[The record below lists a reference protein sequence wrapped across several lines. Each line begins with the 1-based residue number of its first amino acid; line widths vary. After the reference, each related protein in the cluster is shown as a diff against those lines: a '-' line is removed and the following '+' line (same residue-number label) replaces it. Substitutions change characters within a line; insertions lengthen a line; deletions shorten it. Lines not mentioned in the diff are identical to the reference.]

1 MIYRGRKGG
10 AHRKKEKGG
19 FSTRE
24 RGTSVNYYRR
34 VGRTMK
40 ARFIPGNATDRCH
53 VIATLEKRLR
63 GKRRPVSKPST
74 ACSRFNRIVIK
85 LSSIRTNVRASVY
98 EKARVPAEENRK
110 CHSSFVCSF
119 EKALTALLPPLRIRE
134 KKFSE
139 GNLHEETKVSLLYAL
154 QLVLYKK
161 YYQINYAKMNLHW
174 LFTFTDT

>member
-1 MIYRGRKGG
+1 VGEKGG

-40 ARFIPGNATDRCH
+40 TRFILGSSYATDRCH

-63 GKRRPVSKPST
+63 GKRRLVSKPPST
-74 ACSRFNRIVIK
+74 ARPRFNRIVIK
-85 LSSIRTNVRASVY
+85 LSSIRTNARASVY

-110 CHSSFVCSF
+110 CHSSFICPF
-119 EKALTALLPPLRIRE
+119 EKALTAFLPPLRIRE
-134 KKFSE
+134 KSLIKGIFIKNKKNKSITIICTAI
-139 GNLHEETKVSLLYAL
+139 GPIQKVS
-154 QLVLYKK
+154 
-161 YYQINYAKMNLHW
+161 N
-174 LFTFTDT
+174 